1 MLVFSVNVSIS
12 YGRVPPLTAI
22 GDRVLFFLSDN
33 CLFTGIVG
41 SPTLQ
46 KYGTEKGD
54 HDGAGKYKDST
65 STKSE
70 QLSCQLRMGIDGA
83 VLSLDIRID
92 SLRIHKLSG
101 QPLMLFCL
109 FAFSTCGKVQPYLI
123 FSGLSSEPIV
133 VRPKL
138 AAAHDLGTALFRS
151 KSCFNQARQ
160 IRLTN
165 GTIRGHH
172 RVRRKQVTTHPTA
185 CLYPSIPAKS
195 IKG

>member
-83 VLSLDIRID
+83 VLSLDISGD
-92 SLRIHKLSG
+92 DTKLPKSDNLPEQSG
-101 QPLMLFCL
+101 
-109 FAFSTCGKVQPYLI
+109 
-123 FSGLSSEPIV
+123 
-133 VRPKL
+133 
-138 AAAHDLGTALFRS
+138 
-151 KSCFNQARQ
+151 NQAPSREAT
-160 IRLTN
+160 TN
-165 GTIRGHH
+165 NTSEDS
-172 RVRRKQVTTHPTA
+172 TST
-185 CLYPSIPAKS
+185 KS
-195 IKG
+195 EQLSCQLRMWKY